1 MRTVKFAIIGA
12 GLMGSEFASS
22 AAALK
27 SHHNQSTET
36 V

>member
-12 GLMGSEFASS
+12 GLMGSEFA
-22 AAALK
+22 ALK